1 MIALHAKECQVLL
14 APDALHVAQPAATLT
29 GVIRREAVGKAL
41 RDIREA
47 KGLKLEDVAIPA
59 GSDAGN
65 LSRIERGL
73 QGYSDETIGRLADA
87 LGTPLSQIYALAEQ
101 IGRGAVTPN
110 TVGLVQAIESL
121 PPDSRGA
128 VQKVVDSFAK
138 SAPWDGEVERRRG
151 GKEGKG

>member
-1 MIALHAKECQVLL
+1 MIGRYTKECQLSLV
-14 APDALHVAQPAATLT
+14 PHTLRDT
-29 GVIRREAVGKAL
+29 QASPTLGGVVTREQVGKAL
-41 RDIREA
+41 RDLRLA
-47 KGLKLEDVAIPA
+47 KALRLEDVAIPA
-59 GSDAGN
+59 GSDAGS
-65 LSRIERGL
+65 LSRIERGQ
-73 QGYSDETIGRLADA
+73 QGYSDETMMRLADA

-101 IGRGAVTPN
+101 IAHGVVTPN

-128 VQKVVDSFAK
+128 LQKVVDSFAQ

>member
-1 MIALHAKECQVLL
+1 MLL
-14 APDALHVAQPAATLT
+14 APHALHLAQCPATFGGVLT
-29 GVIRREAVGKAL
+29 RKAVGKAL

-47 KGLKLEDVAIPA
+47 KGLNLEDVAVPA

-73 QGYSDETIGRLADA
+73 QGYSDDSIGRLADA

-101 IGRGAVTPN
+101 IARGAVTPD
-110 TVGLVQAIESL
+110 TVSLVQAIESL

-128 VQKVVDSFAK
+128 LQKIVDSFAK
-138 SAPWDGEVERRRG
+138 STATWDGLERRRG

>member
-1 MIALHAKECQVLL
+1 MVSLNAKDCQVLL
-14 APDALHVAQPAATLT
+14 APDALPVAQRPHTFCGVLT
-29 GVIRREAVGKAL
+29 RKVVGKAL

-47 KGLKLEDVAIPA
+47 KGLNLEDVAIPA

-73 QGYSDETIGRLADA
+73 QGYTDESIGRLADA

-101 IGRGAVTPN
+101 IAHGAVTPN

-121 PPDSRGA
+121 PSDSRGA
-128 VQKVVDSFAK
+128 LQTVLDSFAK

-151 GKEGKG
+151 GKEGRG